1 MFLKVY
7 ISSVKD
13 LLYGAPMKLAHD
25 QTRIVKFFQGVKER
39 NEEVIC
45 LVLNQLKQFQEDSI
59 IPKIIDSSIQE
70 ISQLSWSRFTSYL
83 VFIGQFYASFSWRHT
98 QLPDV
103 KADGYYMSL
112 FLDTKTC
119 EILSGWM
126 LINGGLVSD

>member
-1 MFLKVY
+1 MSGLEPTEA
-7 ISSVKD
+7 ISRRQHYSKD
-13 LLYGAPMKLAHD
+13 YRQLYSRDLSAVVVQVH
-25 QTRIVKFFQGVKER
+25 
-39 NEEVIC
+39 
-45 LVLNQLKQFQEDSI
+45 VLFG
-59 IPKIIDSSIQE
+59 
-70 ISQLSWSRFTSYL
+70 
-83 VFIGQFYASFSWRHT
+83 FIGQFYASFSWRHT